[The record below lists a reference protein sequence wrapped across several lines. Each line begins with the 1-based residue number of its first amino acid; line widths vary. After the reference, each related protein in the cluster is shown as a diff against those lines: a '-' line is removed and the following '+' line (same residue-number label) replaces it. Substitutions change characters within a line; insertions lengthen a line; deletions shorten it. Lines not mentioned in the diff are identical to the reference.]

1 MDEDRGKR
9 ILEDWVV
16 ESLPDG
22 STRLA
27 PAGGTWA
34 CQPVAH
40 ILQLC
45 LVSLC
50 MAFMAVLIAASMVS
64 PKEFP
69 LWAFRGIFPYPLAAG
84 AVAGAVLYG
93 VGDAD
98 KEFRLSPD
106 RLVRL
111 RIYFGWFSLAECHTG
126 ATLAFR
132 RDMENEKHAWSLVL
146 EDSGNKL
153 DLITT
158 KQAPKRIPIRPN
170 KPRGRFLRRI
180 SSLSKVFD
188 KAAPYDLEELAV
200 LTGIIAEKTGWKIRN
215 IDVLHPRP
223 IEDFAEDSEE
233 DTDGC

>member
-1 MDEDRGKR
+1 PED
-9 ILEDWVV
+9 
-16 ESLPDG
+16 
-22 STRLA
+22 
-27 PAGGTWA
+27 
-34 CQPVAH
+34 
-40 ILQLC
+40 
-45 LVSLC
+45 
-50 MAFMAVLIAASMVS
+50 
-64 PKEFP
+64 FP
-69 LWAFRGIFPYPLAAG
+69 IIQAFRGIFPGLLAAG
-84 AVAGAVLYG
+84 AVAGAVLFG
-93 VGDAD
+93 VDDAD

-111 RIYFGWFSLAECHTG
+111 RIYFGWFSLAECYTG

-132 RDMENEKHAWSLVL
+132 RDIENEKHAWSLVL
-146 EDSGNKL
+146 EDPGNKL

-158 KQAPKRIPIRPN
+158 KPAPKRIPIRPS

-180 SSLSKVFD
+180 SSLSKAFD